1 MTPEEFAGMQR
12 KYQNATKQ
20 CSVILEG
27 VAVGFILNKKKRAG
41 FSGSRGRYISH
52 CIESHERCKINQIEL
67 DEKDEII
74 DSLWKTIH
82 RLQKVIKEDARVPP
96 E

>member
-1 MTPEEFAGMQR
+1 MKLAEFSAMQR
-12 KYQNATKQ
+12 KYQNSTKQ
-20 CSVILEG
+20 VSVILEG

-52 CIESHERCKINQIEL
+52 CIEEYERAKIQTS
-67 DEKDEII
+67 EKDLVIE
-74 DSLWKTIH
+74 SLWKTIH
-82 RLQKVIKEDARVPP
+82 RLQEEIENYENDDS

>member
-1 MTPEEFAGMQR
+1 MSPEEFAAMEK
-12 KYQNATKQ
+12 KYQNSTKQ
-20 CSVILEG
+20 VSVILEG

-52 CIESHERCKINQIEL
+52 CIESHERSKIESG
-67 DEKDEII
+67 EKDAII
-74 DSLWKTIH
+74 ESLWKTIH
-82 RLQKVIKEDARVPP
+82 RLQNIIKEDARVPP

>member
-1 MTPEEFAGMQR
+1 MSPEEFEAMQR

-52 CIESHERCKINQIEL
+52 CIESYERAKIESE
-67 DEKDEII
+67 EKDEII
-74 DSLWKTIH
+74 ESLWKTIH
-82 RLQKVIKEDARVPP
+82 RLQSIK
-96 E
+96 

>member
-1 MTPEEFAGMQR
+1 MKLAEFSAMQR
-12 KYQNATKQ
+12 KYQNSTKQ
-20 CSVILEG
+20 VSVILEG

-41 FSGSRGRYISH
+41 FSGSRGKYISH
-52 CIESHERCKINQIEL
+52 CIEQHEKAKIEES
-67 DEKDEII
+67 EKDVII

-82 RLQKVIKEDARVPP
+82 RLQNLIKEDARVPP

>member
-1 MTPEEFAGMQR
+1 MTPEEFEAMQR

-41 FSGSRGRYISH
+41 FTGSRGRYISH
-52 CIESHERCKINQIEL
+52 CIESHERAKLES
-67 DEKDEII
+67 ERKDEII
-74 DSLWKTIH
+74 ESLWKTIH
-82 RLQKVIKEDARVPP
+82 RLQNQ
-96 E
+96 

>member
-1 MTPEEFAGMQR
+1 MTPEEFEAMQR

-52 CIESHERCKINQIEL
+52 CIESHERAKIES
-67 DEKDEII
+67 EGKDEII
-74 DSLWKTIH
+74 ESLWKTIH
-82 RLQKVIKEDARVPP
+82 RLQNQ
-96 E
+96 